1 VPKYGCAAGLAP
13 RNLLFPTWLPGTAQ
27 NFTPMGNTRQMA
39 LAWSSAPSLVAGGL
53 SEVESLEYKGARKLT
68 VCNAGSCQTART
80 LYQHPLHSRCI
91 H

>member
-1 VPKYGCAAGLAP
+1 VVVGDTYSTSQREAQFGPDSPPGVRRESRGINKGPSAGQVVS
-13 RNLLFPTWLPGTAQ
+13 NPT
-27 NFTPMGNTRQMA
+27 
-39 LAWSSAPSLVAGGL
+39 SVGGL
-53 SEVESLEYKGARKLT
+53 SEVESLEYKEGRKLT